1 MSKLKAIEKANKK
14 LLMESLPPMIN
25 FNDVEVFSIINEI
38 EKNNLRGDKLW
49 EFYRAKLKE
58 KGKIS
63 GGNAPDGAFF

>member
-38 EKNNLRGDKLW
+38 EKK
-49 EFYRAKLKE
+49 
-58 KGKIS
+58 
-63 GGNAPDGAFF
+63 